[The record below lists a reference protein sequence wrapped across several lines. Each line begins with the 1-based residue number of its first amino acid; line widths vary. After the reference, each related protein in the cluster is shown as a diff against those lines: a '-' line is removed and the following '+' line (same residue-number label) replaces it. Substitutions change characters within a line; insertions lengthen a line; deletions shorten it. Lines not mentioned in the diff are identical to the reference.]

1 MQNGMMKWLSKL
13 LRFKDNQKGNN
24 IIMKLVSSERIK
36 NYIQTQINPYG
47 RPFKGTAYEF
57 GIKLLDY
64 LNNKDADYDVEKVI
78 EELSKKQNNKGFGG
92 TLQEMFY
99 DLGLED
105 AIEIVQ
111 SNGCV
116 KTTLK
121 KDNNGWIPCN
131 ERLPE
136 EEKDYLCCYE
146 YTEIGGTHEGEN
158 FKDYGVFYH
167 DGYKWIKYW
176 ETINKKN
183 IQVVAWQPLPEPY
196 EEETEDE

>member
-64 LNNKDADYDVEKVI
+64 LNNKDADYDVEKVV

-92 TLQEMFY
+92 TLQEIFY
-99 DLGLED
+99 DSGLED

-121 KDNNGWIPCN
+121 KDNNGWIPCS

-136 EEKDYLCCYE
+136 TFEPKAYLTTNEDGMIGVSYYHHGWSNGYE
-146 YTEIGGTHEGEN
+146 S
-158 FKDYGVFYH
+158 VF
-167 DGYKWIKYW
+167 DVI
-176 ETINKKN
+176 
-183 IQVVAWQPLPEPY
+183 AWQPLPEPY
-196 EEETEDE
+196 EEEQ